1 MGLSH
6 SWDRYSLLTR
16 VLRISTCENK
26 KSSFLI
32 LHINSISNVK
42 TFGFFSFENF
52 STLTYTL
59 DLILFQNSLY
69 NHEYKIQP
77 SNLFQFSSNVNP
89 SGRVYVY
96 TKPRGPLMG
105 GKSYCNSRG
114 RNSQQNF
121 IGLAET
127 NVKKANDFTAMETI
141 FAISDNP
148 ASEEYGTTCFGQDV
162 AAYTEIVTVMVGNT
176 IFLKHFFVGFS
187 FSFHWNYIS
196 YFWLLRNG

>member
-1 MGLSH
+1 
-6 SWDRYSLLTR
+6 
-16 VLRISTCENK
+16 
-26 KSSFLI
+26 
-32 LHINSISNVK
+32 
-42 TFGFFSFENF
+42 
-52 STLTYTL
+52 
-59 DLILFQNSLY
+59 
-69 NHEYKIQP
+69 
-77 SNLFQFSSNVNP
+77 
-89 SGRVYVY
+89 
-96 TKPRGPLMG
+96 MG

-196 YFWLLRNG
+196 FFF

>member
-1 MGLSH
+1 
-6 SWDRYSLLTR
+6 
-16 VLRISTCENK
+16 
-26 KSSFLI
+26 
-32 LHINSISNVK
+32 
-42 TFGFFSFENF
+42 
-52 STLTYTL
+52 
-59 DLILFQNSLY
+59 
-69 NHEYKIQP
+69 
-77 SNLFQFSSNVNP
+77 
-89 SGRVYVY
+89 
-96 TKPRGPLMG
+96 MG

-176 IFLKHFFVGFS
+176 IS
-187 FSFHWNYIS
+187 
-196 YFWLLRNG
+196 